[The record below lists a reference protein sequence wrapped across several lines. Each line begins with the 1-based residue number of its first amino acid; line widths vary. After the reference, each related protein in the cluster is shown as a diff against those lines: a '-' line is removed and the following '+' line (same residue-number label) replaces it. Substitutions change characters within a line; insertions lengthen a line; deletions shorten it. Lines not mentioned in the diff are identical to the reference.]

1 MTRFEDANVSGLT
14 QLKSSVQK
22 SIRNKIVE
30 DFPGIG
36 GYIDEIMPKKE
47 SIKIAKCQDHI
58 EIVVAASGEH
68 LFFRQRDGPYFP
80 SLKLVHKFPFILPQM
95 QVDKGAITF
104 VLAGAN
110 IMCPG
115 LTSKGARLTQNVR
128 SGSVVTIIAE
138 GKEHALAV
146 GILKMSPDEI
156 LKINKGVGIENI
168 HYLNDGLWRLKP
180 IK

>member
-1 MTRFEDANVSGLT
+1 VSGLA
-14 QLKSSVQK
+14 QQKSSVIK
-22 SIRNKIVE
+22 SIRNKVVE
-30 DFPGIG
+30 DFPAIAN
-36 GYIDEIMPKKE
+36 YIDEILPKKDPL
-47 SIKIAKCQDHI
+47 KVAKCQDHI
-58 EIVVAASGEH
+58 EIVVGTNGEH

-80 SLKLVHKFPFILPQM
+80 SLKLIHKYPFMLPQM
-95 QVDKGAITF
+95 QVDKGAIAF

-115 LTSKGARLTQNVR
+115 LTSKGARLQPKVQ
-128 SGSVVTIIAE
+128 SGSIVTVIAE